1 MEFSLPK
8 KNFPLN
14 HRDYTLYE
22 EVGQGVSAIVYR
34 ALCIPLDEI
43 VAIKVIDLE
52 KCNNDMVILGFLSL
66 FRLGLIQLL

>member
-1 MEFSLPK
+1 MEFLSPK

-22 EVGQGVSAIVYR
+22 EVGQGVSATVYR

-52 KCNNDMVILGFLSL
+52 KCNNDMVTIAISTHSSKLSS
-66 FRLGLIQLL
+66 FS